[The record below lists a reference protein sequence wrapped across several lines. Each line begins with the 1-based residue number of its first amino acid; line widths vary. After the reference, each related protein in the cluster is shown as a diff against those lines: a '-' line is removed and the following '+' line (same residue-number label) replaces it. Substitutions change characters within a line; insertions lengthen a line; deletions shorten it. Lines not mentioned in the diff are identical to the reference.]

1 MQSMPSSDPLQCMR
15 IPSKSGRWC
24 AIGYLFGFVLAFL
37 CSTARADDDAAKR
50 EFFESKIRPILAKH
64 CYECHSTGSKP
75 IEGGLQL
82 DFRDGLLKGGESGP
96 GLVPNFPDQSRLLE
110 ALRYDTLQ
118 MPPTGK
124 LPDEVIRDFEQWIAT
139 GAVDPRDDPPS
150 PTDATEEAWKA
161 NLAERSRWWSLQPPA
176 PSEPPAIEDPVWQR
190 EPVDRFIGAATA
202 ASGLTHAPRASPEV
216 LLRRLSIVLTGLPP
230 SPDEVLDFQQRWA
243 DEPDRAYHDLV
254 DRLLES
260 PHFGERFARHWMDV
274 MHYTDTYGYE
284 WDIAAKGSWE
294 YRDYLI
300 RAFNSD
306 VGFDQLI
313 REQIAGDL
321 LPQPRLNKRH
331 GINESLIGPMFFH
344 FGERR
349 HGSSIDFAGVHQEMA
364 DSQIDAF
371 SKSFLAMT
379 VACARCHDHKLDA
392 ISQRDYYALAGV
404 FMTPRWTSRSIDTPD
419 KYAHSIEQLRHLRSE
434 IQTRLGAAWLEQ
446 LRKSPIDLMDLA
458 RKSQRDSSFDELGYP
473 LTVLFRDSDKVPMSD
488 IHAVAE
494 QGATRLILE
503 EDGLTVRA
511 EGDPVPATDSYTV
524 DFRTSGATITEL
536 QLHALPHPSLG
547 QNGPGRTPHG
557 NFVLSH
563 IQIEVQSLGESIW
576 REVAVQSAH
585 ADYEQPGYPVA
596 AAITA
601 DAGGWGIGL
610 GGNVALTARF
620 VFAQP
625 ISLPEGGLWR
635 VRLQFQLGS
644 GHSLGRFR
652 LAMGSDT
659 VSTPLDPPTIAARW
673 HQLVSQWQQERERRR
688 EHNRAFTVLT
698 DFSSSEL
705 PEDWVADGAGVA
717 NGWVAEGTPRIAL
730 EGDAIVA
737 DLLPRGI
744 HTHALSPKLAGA
756 IRLPEPE
763 RFPKTFVSTRLAG
776 GTWAGVRHIPQN
788 AFLNEGPFFFDPAAG
803 FAWTPFTKSSMR
815 YGVTRILSEISTPD
829 LNANFPPRIGVARM
843 GATTLPN
850 DDNGYNKPGWFSLTR
865 VVAHDAPG
873 KPLDDLEVYAPL
885 FAESSTASNN
895 SINLHIF
902 EWYKQ
907 AIERWKLGTAVPGD
921 ARLIQGLI
929 DRRILGNRL
938 EAYPEI
944 AELVARYRA
953 IESTIDYPRSVN
965 SMDERGVQAI
975 DYRLNV
981 RGDVHQEGP
990 AVPRNFLE
998 VFAGGHSVGQSASS
1012 GRLELA
1018 NYLSSPENPK
1028 TARVYVNRVW
1038 QWIFG
1043 TGIVD
1048 TPSDFGKLGGRP
1060 SHPEL
1065 LDWLALQFMQE
1076 GWSTKQLI
1084 RRLVLSETFRQSG
1097 QGSPRA
1103 NEVDPGNRLLHH
1115 YPTRRLEAEAIRD
1128 GILAASGRLDRSLY
1142 GRPIRP
1148 FRGAVDVQKRLYS
1161 GPMDGD
1167 GRRSIY
1173 LEMSV
1178 MQPPEFLVGF
1188 NLPDLKLPAGRRD
1201 VTNVPA
1207 QALLLMNS
1215 RFVTEISQKW
1225 GESLIHDSSA
1235 DPGERIER
1243 MFLTALG
1250 RAPTREE
1257 RQRWLAA
1264 AQEFSDSQEP
1274 IMTDRAVWSRLA
1286 HALFNTKEFLYY
1298 R

>member
-1 MQSMPSSDPLQCMR
+1 LFMATSDPTQFLR
-15 IPSKSGRWC
+15 NPSKSRRWR
-24 AIGYLFGFVLAFL
+24 AIGYLGGLVLVFL
-37 CSTARADDDAAKR
+37 GSAARAEDDAGKR
-50 EFFESKIRPILAKH
+50 EFFESRIRPVLVKH
-64 CYECHSTGSKP
+64 CYECHSASSKT

-82 DFRDGLLKGGESGP
+82 DFRDGLRKGGESGP
-96 GLVPNFPDQSRLLE
+96 GLVPNLPDQSRILE

-139 GAVDPRDDPPS
+139 GGVDPRDDPPS
-150 PTDATEEAWKA
+150 PTDAAEEAWKA
-161 NLAERSRWWSLQPPA
+161 NLAERSRWWSLQPPK

-190 EPVDRFIGAATA
+190 EPVDRFIDAATA
-202 ASGLTHAPRASPEV
+202 ASGLPHAPRASPEV

-230 SPDEVLDFQQRWA
+230 RPEEILDFQQRWA
-243 DEPDRAYHDLV
+243 SDPDRAYDDLV

-321 LPQPRLNKRH
+321 LPQSRLNDSD

-419 KYAHSIEQLRHLRSE
+419 KYATPIEQLRRLRSE
-434 IQTRLGAAWLEQ
+434 IQTQLGAAWRKQ
-446 LRKSPIDLMDLA
+446 LRESPIDLIDLA
-458 RKSQRDSSFDELGYP
+458 KKSTADSSFDALGYP
-473 LTVLFRDSDKVPMSD
+473 LTVLFRDANSVPMKD
-488 IHAVAE
+488 IRATAE
-494 QGATRLILE
+494 QKGTRLILE
-503 EDGLTVRA
+503 EDGLTLRA
-511 EGDPVPATDSYTV
+511 EGDPVPATDAYTV
-524 DFRTSGATITEL
+524 EFRTSAGTVTEL
-536 QLHALPHPSLG
+536 RLQALTHPSLG

-563 IQIEVQSLGESIW
+563 LQVEVQGSGESTW
-576 REVAVQSAH
+576 RQVAIPSAQ

-596 AAITA
+596 AALSA
-601 DAGGWGIGL
+601 DAGGWGVGL
-610 GGNVALTARF
+610 GGNVPRTARF
-620 VFAQP
+620 LFAQP
-625 ISLPEGGLWR
+625 VSLPEDGQWR

-652 LAMGSDT
+652 ISLDADSPSARPDAATMTERWQQLA
-659 VSTPLDPPTIAARW
+659 
-673 HQLVSQWQQERERRR
+673 SQWQQERDRRR
-688 EHNRAFTVLT
+688 EHNRTFNVLA
-698 DFSSSEL
+698 DFSSPEL
-705 PEDWVADGAGVA
+705 PEGWVADGAGFA

-730 EGDAIVA
+730 DGDAIVSE
-737 DLLPRGI
+737 LLPQGI

-756 IRLPEPE
+756 VRLPEPE
-763 RFPKTFVSTRLAG
+763 RFPKTYVSARLAG
-776 GTWAGVRHIPQN
+776 GAWAGYRHIPQN

-803 FAWTPFTKSSMR
+803 FRWTPFTKSPLR
-815 YGVTRILSEISTPD
+815 YGVTRILSEVSTPD
-829 LNANFPPRIGVARM
+829 LNANFPPRTGVARM
-843 GATTLPN
+843 GTASLPN
-850 DDNGYNKPGWFSLTR
+850 EDNGYDKPGWFSLTHI
-865 VVAHDAPG
+865 VTHDAPG
-873 KPLDDLEVYAPL
+873 QPLDDLEVYANL
-885 FAESSTASNN
+885 FSHPSGNTCD
-895 SINLHIF
+895 SINECFF
-902 EWYKQ
+902 EWYGH
-907 AIERWKLGTAVPGD
+907 AVERWAARGASPGD
-921 ARLIQGLI
+921 AKLVEELVQRGVLRNEL
-929 DRRILGNRL
+929 
-938 EAYPEI
+938 AAFPEI

-953 IESTIDYPRSVN
+953 IEARIGFPRSVN

-990 AVPRNFLE
+990 AVHRDFLE
-998 VFAGGHSVGQSASS
+998 VFAGRHRVGQSASS

-1018 NYLSSPENPK
+1018 NYLSSPENPQ

-1076 GWSTKQLI
+1076 GWSTKRLV

-1097 QGSPRA
+1097 QVSPKA

-1128 GILAASGRLDRSLY
+1128 GILAASGRLDRALY

-1188 NLPDLKLPAGRRD
+1188 NLPDLKLPVGRRD

-1215 RFVTEISQKW
+1215 RFVTEISQRW

-1235 DPGERIER
+1235 DPEERIAR
-1243 MFLTALG
+1243 MFLTAIG
-1250 RAPTREE
+1250 RIPTREE
-1257 RQRWLAA
+1257 QQRWLAA
-1264 AQEFSDSQEP
+1264 ARDFSDSHQEP
-1274 IMTDRAVWSRLA
+1274 MMTDRAVWSRLA
-1286 HALFNTKEFLYY
+1286 HALFNAKEFLYY